1 MGVLQEVHQPYLYV
15 CTIHTARVSGLRLP
29 VFSVGKFWQEVE
41 YTYLGRGIVGKFWQE
56 VEYTNLGRGTRL
68 KRHGLSERGGS
79 SIFAFVT
86 ETENIFWSFTILN
99 CLLIL

>member
-1 MGVLQEVHQPYLYV
+1 M

-41 YTYLGRGIVGKFWQE
+41 YTF
-56 VEYTNLGRGTRL
+56 LGRGTRM
-68 KRHGLSERGGS
+68 KRHGLSERGGG

-86 ETENIFWSFTILN
+86 ETLNIFLELYHPKLSFDIIRIIYFGFREIRTKKT
-99 CLLIL
+99 

>member
-1 MGVLQEVHQPYLYV
+1 MYYN
-15 CTIHTARVSGLRLP
+15 TARVSGLRLP

-41 YTYLGRGIVGKFWQE
+41 HTYLGRG
-56 VEYTNLGRGTRL
+56 TRM

-86 ETENIFWSFTILN
+86 EILTIFWSFTILN